1 MVGEVVAKVVRR
13 FKMPLSMNRFWA
25 AVTCVFWIFACTFCC
40 SFVVHAQNAEF
51 SKLVVFGDSLSD
63 TGNIAL
69 FNLPAPYFRN
79 RISDGPVGVD
89 FIANSIG
96 SNADASRHLLGSP
109 QGFNYAV
116 SGGNI
121 VGTDPEDL
129 AQQVNAH
136 LQRVDQQTDQEALY
150 VIIMGGNDLRDI
162 RSITNA
168 AIASQRI
175 SAVAARLD
183 TQIARLVDAGA
194 RAFLIANVPNVGRI
208 PETLQRQA
216 DDPTISARAEAYVRQ
231 YNAAFDQVLAKYL
244 QRDDLAVSSFDLFQA
259 LENILNNFTALG
271 FRSRDEG
278 CFIPSNFPFSLDN
291 PPIELDCLV
300 FGFESRIFFDNIH
313 PSSRT
318 NELLAPQFIAAL
330 PSLSELNASASAGG
344 SVFIPAIIQLLLGD
358 D

>member
-1 MVGEVVAKVVRR
+1 MSFSIGRFGLVMKSAIWVA
-13 FKMPLSMNRFWA
+13 
-25 AVTCVFWIFACTFCC
+25 TCLVFY
-40 SFVVHAQNAEF
+40 SSVSLAQNTEF

-69 FNLPAPYFRN
+69 INLPSPYFRN

-96 SNADASRHLLGSP
+96 SNADASRHLFGSP

-175 SAVAARLD
+175 SAVAAQLD

-216 DDPTISARAEAYVRQ
+216 GDPTISARAEAYVRE
-231 YNAAFDQVLAKYL
+231 YNAVFDQVLVNYT

-278 CFIPSNFPFSLDN
+278 CFIPSNFPFSFDN
-291 PPIELDCLV
+291 PPIELECLV

-330 PSLSELNASASAGG
+330 PGFPGLPSMDDLTTSENESD
-344 SVFIPAIIQLLLGD
+344 SVFVSAIIQLLLGD